1 MIGSEKNFY
10 FAENPFQCLV
20 GAEALPSHPHR
31 CFLGVK
37 NFSGTIQS
45 QFVGLSPFLVHVPVE
60 SAKRFSSGLA
70 VLLKSSAFFKK
81 VEVGASSFVA

>member
-1 MIGSEKNFY
+1 MVGSEKNFY

-20 GAEALPSHPHR
+20 AAEALPSHPHR

-37 NFSGTIQS
+37 DFSGTVQS
-45 QFVGLSPFLVHVPVE
+45 QFVGLSPFFVHVPVIFTE
-60 SAKRFSSGLA
+60 RFGSGLA

-81 VEVGASSFVA
+81 VEVGASSFIA